1 MAWPCGCV
9 SKKLSREETR
19 PPASPLF
26 SRPIWHA
33 LANGHTPKNTGQ
45 CGLGFSSWCVCKSPT
60 RSTQVTT
67 STAPRV
73 FAGHTRLVLDRG
85 VAQKGITS
93 PSVPRPMLTHE
104 RGICPPLAQRSAV
117 PAKVTAE
124 FHLATHICVHAAFGF
139 TDSARIFC
147 TAAVH
152 GFYLCVCLGHLQHPE

>member
-26 SRPIWHA
+26 PRPIWHA

-124 FHLATHICVHAAFGF
+124 FHLATHTYACMLPSDSRILHVYFVPLPC
-139 TDSARIFC
+139 TDS
-147 TAAVH
+147 
-152 GFYLCVCLGHLQHPE
+152 LCVCAFMCG